1 MYDYGMAKNNSIE
14 KTDTVDD
21 VDGSETE
28 TIETI
33 ETVEEKADSGEI
45 KIDLSKVT
53 THKCTGACR
62 AGVRTWVNGKIVE

>member
-1 MYDYGMAKNNSIE
+1 MYDYGMAKNNSTE
-14 KTDTVDD
+14 QTDILDD

-28 TIETI
+28 TIETS
-33 ETVEEKADSGEI
+33 ETSDSDNI
-45 KIDLSKVT
+45 KIDLSKIT

>member
-1 MYDYGMAKNNSIE
+1 MYDYGMAKNNSTE
-14 KTDTVDD
+14 QTDIVDD

-28 TIETI
+28 TIETS
-33 ETVEEKADSGEI
+33 ETPDSGEI
-45 KIDLSKVT
+45 KIDLSKVV